1 MGSQINVALCQ
12 QAVELTF
19 EKNVENAISQV
30 NIAAT
35 KGANLI
41 VLPEIFV
48 CPYDVDLFPNVAIND
63 NHSFIDQFKD
73 LSQKTKSVIVAGSV
87 VEKEN
92 NNLYNTSYIFDQGK
106 LVGKH
111 RKAHLFDID
120 IPGKIT
126 FKESEVFGTSSEITV
141 LDTSLGK
148 IGVAIC
154 FDLRF
159 PEQYK
164 LMALK
169 GAKIIVTPAAFN
181 TVTGPLHWELVTRS
195 RAVDSQCYLLVCS
208 PSLNESY
215 KYLAY
220 GHSAII
226 DPSGKVIKMLEFEP
240 GMILESIDL
249 DFVDQCRKEIPVLE
263 KTQFI

>member
-1 MGSQINVALCQ
+1 MGSKINVALCQ

-19 EKNVENAISQV
+19 EKNIQNAISQV
-30 NIAAT
+30 NIAAS

-41 VLPEIFV
+41 VLPEIIV
-48 CPYDVDLFPNVAIND
+48 CPNNVDLFSQVAIDD
-63 NHSFIDQFKD
+63 NHSFVNQFQD
-73 LSQKTKSVIVAGSV
+73 LSEKTKSVIVAGSV
-87 VEKEN
+87 VEKDK
-92 NNLYNTSYIFDQGK
+92 NNLYNTSYIFDQGS
-106 LVGKH
+106 LLGKH

-126 FKESEVFGTSSEITV
+126 FKESEIFGTSSDITV

-148 IGVAIC
+148 MGVAIC

-181 TVTGPLHWELVTRS
+181 TVTGPLHWELVIRS
-195 RAVDSQCYLLVCS
+195 RAADSQCYLLVCS

-215 KYLAY
+215 KYHAY

-226 DPSGKVIKMLEFEP
+226 DPFGRVIKMLDFEP
-240 GMILESIDL
+240 GMITQSLDL
-249 DFVDQCRKEIPVLE
+249 DFVDQCRREIPILE